1 MFKSI
6 NKIGGYIKVSR
17 YTKIHLALKKIQP
30 PWTHKAIQAW
40 MHPFWLKK
48 ISSVLCW
55 GTGTGCAKP
64 IFDTQIISNRK
75 YSNPLFPLTMLWFWE
90 TETQWW
96 KEQVCGHQYKWE
108 SLISGHPIACER
120 GWLGNIHGPKRLPE
134 LRVHKRGLGGMGFFP
149 PFSQGLV
156 QSLLN
161 WTKRFLKALLS
172 WAPQRFVL
180 RVSLHGQ
187 MDRACPGC
195 TGCALSAPPSL
206 MAHGDTHLTNY
217 LCSHC
222 RRGGKENPTKAK
234 ELGKEKK
241 IWLSEFGTLQDHSE
255 LGVVTPPTLWARLL
269 LDSLS
274 PCMELVDLQQ
284 QIQLFHNANDTVEL
298 WQGWI
303 WRCPQPKC
311 ISAARLFS
319 NAA

>member
-17 YTKIHLALKKIQP
+17 YTKIHLALKKFQP

-75 YSNPLFPLTMLWFWE
+75 YSNPLFPLTMLWFRE
-90 TETQWW
+90 TETVV
-96 KEQVCGHQYKWE
+96 KEQVCGRQYKWE
-108 SLISGHPIACER
+108 SLISGHPTTCEHR
-120 GWLGNIHGPKRLPE
+120 WLGNIHRHKRLSK
-134 LRVHKRGLGGMGFFP
+134 LRVHKGGLGGMVFS
-149 PFSQGLV
+149 PFYQGLV
-156 QSLLN
+156 QSLPN
-161 WTKRFLKALLS
+161 WTKRLLKAS
-172 WAPQRFVL
+172 WAGLLKVSCYEWVS
-180 RVSLHGQ
+180 RVRWTESALGL
-187 MDRACPGC
+187 CPGC
-195 TGCALSAPPSL
+195 ASISPGPWRYTSSKLSVL
-206 MAHGDTHLTNY
+206 L
-217 LCSHC
+217 LQE
-222 RRGGKENPTKAK
+222 RGQGKSNQGKK
-234 ELGKEKK
+234 LGKEKK
-241 IWLSEFGTLQDHSE
+241 IWLSEFGTLQDHSG
-255 LGVVTPPTLWARLL
+255 LGVVTPPDTVSWS

-274 PCMELVDLQQ
+274 PFMELVDLQQ
-284 QIQLFHNANDTVEL
+284 QIHLFHNANDTVEI

-303 WRCPQPKC
+303 WWYPQPKC